1 MGRSCGYSVKH
12 SLQMLSSSTVRRSFH
27 QGGNAPSAPCSAVAI
42 SHMGLFTFKLN
53 GIKLEKSFPQSH
65 WPHVRY
71 PAGKTPCPEQ
81 VNLALGAAQE
91 PVFASPR
98 GLWGPR
104 SGRSP
109 GAEHVW
115 RTSTSGA
122 ASEPVV
128 RGSGG
133 TAGTWPADLPFS
145 PAVSLCP
152 SLSGTVLPV
161 PPGWFASVRP
171 RHSACPSPPTPCRR
185 QVKQWGWQGH
195 FCGRAGR
202 VL

>member
-1 MGRSCGYSVKH
+1 
-12 SLQMLSSSTVRRSFH
+12 MLSSSTVRRSFH

-91 PVFASPR
+91 PVFTSPR

-161 PPGWFASVRP
+161 PPRLVCI
-171 RHSACPSPPTPCRR
+171 SAATSLCLSLSANPLPAPGETVGLAGPLL
-185 QVKQWGWQGH
+185 WE
-195 FCGRAGR
+195 GRACA
-202 VL
+202 LAAESQ